1 MPTLQRLQIQNPKS
15 KIVMAVLTQERPTTP
30 PPTEKVK
37 TPWKKILMTLAIA
50 LVVLFCLAPILW
62 QVLTSFKVNQDISA
76 VPTVYFPTRYTL
88 NHYIEL
94 FTRRPFWR
102 YILNSAFVS
111 ITSTAIAL
119 AIGAPAAY
127 ALARLRL
134 WGGKIILAGILIVTL
149 FPGILLFLGLLEI
162 IQKLHLGN
170 NYLALIIPYT
180 AINLPLTIL
189 VLRSF
194 FEQLPKD
201 LEDAAKVDGYNTWQM
216 LVQILLPMTVP
227 ALVTTGI
234 LTFIFAWNEFI
245 FALTFMTREGMKTI
259 PVGAAQLGGA
269 SVFEIPYGPIAAAT
283 VIGTLPLVLLVL
295 FFQQK
300 IVQGLTAGAVK
311 G

>member
-1 MPTLQRLQIQNPKS
+1 MTTIPEEFSKKPTPTGGIN
-15 KIVMAVLTQERPTTP
+15 LTLR
-30 PPTEKVK
+30 
-37 TPWKKILMTLAIA
+37 KILLPLAIV
-50 LVVLFCLAPILW
+50 LVVLFCLAPVMW
-62 QVLTSFKVNQDISA
+62 QLLTSFKVNQDISA
-76 VPTVYFPTRYTL
+76 IPTVYFPTRYTL
-88 NHYIEL
+88 NHYIDL
-94 FTRRPFWR
+94 FSRRPFWR

-111 ITSTAIAL
+111 IVCTALSL

-127 ALARLRL
+127 ALARLRP
-134 WGGKIILAGILIVTL
+134 WGGKVILAGVLIVTL

-162 IQKLHLGN
+162 IQGLRLGN

-180 AINLPLTIL
+180 AIALPLTIL

-194 FEQLPKD
+194 FQQLPKD
-201 LEDAAKVDGYNTWQM
+201 LEDSAKVDGYNTWQM
-216 LVQILLPMTVP
+216 LLQILLPMTVP

-245 FALTFMTREGMKTI
+245 FALTFISREELKTI
-259 PVGAAQLGGA
+259 PVAAAQLGGA

-283 VIGTLPLVLLVL
+283 VVGTLPLVLLVL
-295 FFQQK
+295 FFQRK

>member
-1 MPTLQRLQIQNPKS
+1 MS
-15 KIVMAVLTQERPTTP
+15 VTP
-30 PPTEKVK
+30 QPVPK
-37 TPWKKILMTLAIA
+37 TPKRTGGTKFSLKKILLFVI
-50 LVVLFCLAPILW
+50 VVLIVLFSLAPALW
-62 QVLTSFKVNQDISA
+62 QLLTSFKVNDDIAA
-76 VPTVYFPTRYTL
+76 VPTVYFPTRFTF

-102 YILNSAFVS
+102 YIFNSAFVS
-111 ITSTAIAL
+111 ITSTAVAL

-127 ALARLRL
+127 ALARLRP
-134 WGGKIILAGILIVTL
+134 WGEKVILASILIVTL

-162 IQKLHLGN
+162 IQALKLGN

-189 VLRSF
+189 VLKSF

-201 LEDAAKVDGYNTWQM
+201 LEDSARVDGYNTFQLLWQI
-216 LVQILLPMTVP
+216 VLPMTLP

-245 FALTFMTREGMKTI
+245 FALTFMTREELKTI
-259 PVGAAQLGGA
+259 PVAAAQLGGA
-269 SVFEIPYGPIAAAT
+269 TIYEIPYGPIAAAT
-283 VIGTLPLVLLVL
+283 VVGTLPLILLVL
-295 FFQQK
+295 FFQRR

>member
-1 MPTLQRLQIQNPKS
+1 MSTVIQPPAHLSPTPNRGKS
-15 KIVMAVLTQERPTTP
+15 FSIKNLFLSLAVF
-30 PPTEKVK
+30 
-37 TPWKKILMTLAIA
+37 
-50 LVVLFCLAPILW
+50 LVVLFCLAPALW
-62 QVLTSFKVNQDISA
+62 QLLTSFKVNEDISA
-76 VPTVYFPTRYTL
+76 VPTIYIPTRYTL
-88 NHYIEL
+88 NHYIDL
-94 FTRRPFWR
+94 FVRRPFWR
-102 YILNSAFVS
+102 YICNSAFVS
-111 ITSTAIAL
+111 ITSTACSL

-127 ALARLRL
+127 ALARLRP
-134 WGGKIILAGILIVTL
+134 WGGKVILAAVLIVTL

-162 IQKLHLGN
+162 IQALHLGN

-216 LVQILLPMTVP
+216 LLKILLPMTLP

-245 FALTFMTREGMKTI
+245 FALTFITREEMKTI
-259 PVGAAQLGGA
+259 PVAAAQLGGA

-283 VIGTLPLVLLVL
+283 VLGTLPLVLLVL
-295 FFQQK
+295 FFQRK

>member
-1 MPTLQRLQIQNPKS
+1 MSVTPQ
-15 KIVMAVLTQERPTTP
+15 AVPTTP
-30 PPTEKVK
+30 KQKGK
-37 TPWKKILMTLAIA
+37 TQVSLKKILLPIVVV
-50 LVVLFCLAPILW
+50 LVVLFSLAPALW
-62 QVLTSFKVNQDISA
+62 QLLTSFKVNEDIAA
-76 VPTVYFPTRYTL
+76 VPTVYFPTRFTF

-111 ITSTAIAL
+111 ITSTVVAL
-119 AIGAPAAY
+119 VIGAPAAY
-127 ALARLRL
+127 ALARLRP
-134 WGGKIILAGILIVTL
+134 WGEKVILASVLVVTL

-162 IQKLHLGN
+162 IQALRLGN

-194 FEQLPKD
+194 FQQLPKD
-201 LEDAAKVDGYNTWQM
+201 LEDSARVDGYNTFQLLWQI
-216 LVQILLPMTVP
+216 VLPMTLP

-245 FALTFMTREGMKTI
+245 FALTFMTREELKTI
-259 PVGAAQLGGA
+259 PVAAAQLGGA
-269 SVFEIPYGPIAAAT
+269 TVYEIPYGPIAAAT
-283 VIGTLPLVLLVL
+283 VIGTLPLILLVL
-295 FFQQK
+295 FFQRR

>member
-1 MPTLQRLQIQNPKS
+1 MTSISKEVATPTGRLKLS
-15 KIVMAVLTQERPTTP
+15 L
-30 PPTEKVK
+30 
-37 TPWKKILMTLAIA
+37 KKILLPLAIV
-50 LVVLFCLAPILW
+50 LVVIFCLAPVLW
-62 QVLTSFKVNQDISA
+62 QVLTSFKVNQDIAA
-76 VPTVYFPTRYTL
+76 VPTKYFPTRYTL

-111 ITSTAIAL
+111 IVSTFVSL

-127 ALARLRL
+127 ALARLRPR
-134 WGGKIILAGILIVTL
+134 GEKVILAGVLIVTL

-162 IQKLHLGN
+162 IQALNLAN

-194 FEQLPKD
+194 FLALPKD
-201 LEDAAKVDGYNTWQM
+201 LEDSAKVDGYNTWQM
-216 LVQILLPMTVP
+216 LLQILLPMTVP

-234 LTFIFAWNEFI
+234 LTFIFAWNEYI
-245 FALTFMTREGMKTI
+245 FALTFMTREELKTI
-259 PVGAAQLGGA
+259 PVAAAQLGGA
-269 SVFEIPYGPIAAAT
+269 SVFEIPYGPLAAAT
-283 VIGTLPLVLLVL
+283 VVGTLPLVLLVL
-295 FFQQK
+295 FFQRK

>member
-1 MPTLQRLQIQNPKS
+1 MSVTPQ
-15 KIVMAVLTQERPTTP
+15 AVPTTSKR
-30 PPTEKVK
+30 TGGTKFSL
-37 TPWKKILMTLAIA
+37 KKILLFII
-50 LVVLFCLAPILW
+50 VVLIVLFSLAPALW
-62 QVLTSFKVNQDISA
+62 QLLTSFKVNDDIAA
-76 VPTVYFPTRYTL
+76 VPTVYFPTRFTF

-102 YILNSAFVS
+102 YIFNSAFVS
-111 ITSTAIAL
+111 ITSTAVAL

-127 ALARLRL
+127 ALARLRP
-134 WGGKIILAGILIVTL
+134 WGEKVILASILIVTL

-162 IQKLHLGN
+162 IQALKLGN

-189 VLRSF
+189 VLKSF

-201 LEDAAKVDGYNTWQM
+201 LEDSARVDGYNTFQLLWQI
-216 LVQILLPMTVP
+216 VLPMTLP

-245 FALTFMTREGMKTI
+245 FALTFMTREELKTI
-259 PVGAAQLGGA
+259 PVAAAQLGGA
-269 SVFEIPYGPIAAAT
+269 TIYEIPYGPIAAAT
-283 VIGTLPLVLLVL
+283 VIGTLPLILLVL
-295 FFQQK
+295 FFQRR